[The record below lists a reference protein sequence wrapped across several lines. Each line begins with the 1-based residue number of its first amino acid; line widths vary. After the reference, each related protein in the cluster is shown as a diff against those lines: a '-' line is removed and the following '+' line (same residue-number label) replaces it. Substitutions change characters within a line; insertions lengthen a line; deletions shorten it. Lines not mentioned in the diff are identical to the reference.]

1 MPKAAEIVNA
11 EVARRIGRRADL
23 IKPALDRGLG
33 KWVIRAH
40 RESIRLLS
48 GSNADPAGAYPVPV
62 RKGHLRRSEDY
73 ILPGTS
79 KHGMRARSGQG
90 FLVNT
95 ATYATVIHKDR
106 RFQADAV
113 QNTRKAGLRDMRA
126 ALHAA
131 VALT

>member
-1 MPKAAEIVNA
+1 VLKPGSNA
-11 EVARRIGRRADL
+11 LDVARRIGRRADR

-33 KWVIRAH
+33 KWVLRAH
-40 RESIRLLS
+40 RESLRLLS
-48 GSNADPAGAYPVPV
+48 GSNADAAGAYPVPV
-62 RKGHLRRSEDY
+62 RSGHLRRSEDY
-73 ILPGTS
+73 ILPGRS
-79 KHGMRARSGQG
+79 KHGLRAGSGQA

-95 ATYATVIHKDR
+95 AIYATTIHRDR
-106 RFQADAV
+106 KFESDAV